1 MLDGCWLLLPSF
13 TELFSSFF
21 FSILFRDPPGRRL
34 SCSFAVTQ
42 PWPWPVVQGL
52 RNNSS
57 RRWLRW
63 LAGSAGSSS
72 SSSSSP
78 AVPFFFL
85 LFFFFWIW
93 FFFFVA
99 SPRHRRSL
107 PCNQEVPPPL
117 FLPLFS
123 QSLSLSLSL
132 FWYFF
137 SQFLISFC
145 WIFFGYVA

>member
-1 MLDGCWLLLPSF
+1 MGVDCCYRVLPNCF
-13 TELFSSFF
+13 HLFF

-57 RRWLRW
+57 RPWLRW

-85 LFFFFWIW
+85 LFFFFLNLVL
-93 FFFFVA
+93 FFCCFSEA
-99 SPRHRRSL
+99 
-107 PCNQEVPPPL
+107 PPFSAVQSRGSSAAVSSS
-117 FLPLFS
+117 FLS
-123 QSLSLSLSL
+123 VSLSLSLSL

-145 WIFFGYVA
+145 WIFFFGYVA